1 MKKSTIIKG
10 LSIFIILFVVI
21 NYLTINIVPAE
32 QLELSESK
40 TTGKINNIVVLLK
53 FADDEDA
60 YNNKYDEIKE
70 VFNKNNGNS
79 LKHYIKTMSNN
90 KLTVDSTFYPLDDNG
105 NVYAYEVNNNAS
117 YYEKISEDNPYG
129 YSDFDGSERE
139 RELLIEALTKVKN
152 QIPKDLNIDHD
163 NDGVVDSIVFIQPKK
178 TNWGEIL
185 WSHKDE
191 FVDEDLEINGKKLG
205 Y

>member
-60 YNNKYDEIKE
+60 YNKR
-70 VFNKNNGNS
+70 
-79 LKHYIKTMSNN
+79 
-90 KLTVDSTFYPLDDNG
+90 KL
-105 NVYAYEVNNNAS
+105 
-117 YYEKISEDNPYG
+117 
-129 YSDFDGSERE
+129 
-139 RELLIEALTKVKN
+139 
-152 QIPKDLNIDHD
+152 
-163 NDGVVDSIVFIQPKK
+163 
-178 TNWGEIL
+178 
-185 WSHKDE
+185 
-191 FVDEDLEINGKKLG
+191 
-205 Y
+205 

>member
-40 TTGKINNIVVLLK
+40 TTGKINNIVVFLK

-70 VFNKNNGNS
+70 VFNKKNGNS

-90 KLTVDSTFYPLDDNG
+90 KLTVDSTFYPLDDMFMPM
-105 NVYAYEVNNNAS
+105 
-117 YYEKISEDNPYG
+117 KLIIM
-129 YSDFDGSERE
+129 
-139 RELLIEALTKVKN
+139 LLIM
-152 QIPKDLNIDHD
+152 
-163 NDGVVDSIVFIQPKK
+163 
-178 TNWGEIL
+178 
-185 WSHKDE
+185 
-191 FVDEDLEINGKKLG
+191 KKLVKIILMAILILMEVKEKG
-205 Y
+205 SY

>member
-40 TTGKINNIVVLLK
+40 TTGKINNIVVFLK
-53 FADDEDA
+53 FADDEDL
-60 YNNKYDEIKE
+60 YNNKYDEIKN
-70 VFNKNNGNS
+70 VFNNKDGNS

-90 KLTVDSTFYPLDDNG
+90 KLTVNSTFYPLDDNG
-105 NVYAYEVNNNAS
+105 DVYPCEVNNSAS
-117 YYEKISEDNPYG
+117 YYEKLSEDNPYG

-139 RELLIEALTKVKN
+139 RE
-152 QIPKDLNIDHD
+152 
-163 NDGVVDSIVFIQPKK
+163 
-178 TNWGEIL
+178 
-185 WSHKDE
+185 
-191 FVDEDLEINGKKLG
+191 
-205 Y
+205 